1 MIPRFYQKYKAEIHW
16 SILAVVCALEFG
28 LISWWR
34 PGKEADANLIQSSL
48 LFLSGMGVGIWAV
61 RRSFLASRNT
71 IKGRQK
77 FIPLSMLWFI
87 FPVLSLIILLP
98 LLFPLFEK
106 YAVSPQHSDI
116 IPQIEVMARRFLN
129 GEFPYAPIHDFGY
142 ELRSPYMPFHW
153 GPFIVPESLGFDERW
168 WVLSLWLVVYG
179 IFTYFCIRRV
189 KSIFPRFILI
199 VLPGLFVYSLLR
211 TNFVIFTHTVEVLIL
226 AYYVLLLIALFS
238 ENIWFIGTALICCLL
253 SRYSLLFWAPLPFF
267 ILLVQKDYRKLG
279 KLLALVVGGILLLYV
294 IPFLSKDWTMPIQGL
309 EHHAI
314 VSLKNWT
321 FEPWF
326 GPNGKPGAL
335 YRGTGLAAF
344 FFEYWPGDAKTQ
356 MSVVQNIQ
364 LFASALLLAL
374 FSLIYYRNHQR
385 IQNTF
390 YLMGSLK
397 VMLVFFYSFLA
408 LPIDYYFIVPV
419 FISLGIL
426 LYQGSQI
433 KKEKTSF
440 PQDQVL
446 S

>member
-1 MIPRFYQKYKAEIHW
+1 MIPTFYQKYKSEIHW
-16 SILAVVCALEFG
+16 TILAIVCVLEFG

-48 LFLSGMGVGIWAV
+48 LFLSGMGIGIWALK
-61 RRSFLASRNT
+61 RSFLGLENK
-71 IKGRQK
+71 IEEKQK

-87 FPVLSLIILLP
+87 FPLLSIIILLP

-106 YAVSPQHSDI
+106 YAIAPQNSDI
-116 IPQIEVMARRFLN
+116 IPQIEVMARRFMH

-153 GPFIVPESLGFDERW
+153 GPFIIPESMGFDDRW
-168 WVLSLWLVVYG
+168 WVLGIWLMVYG
-179 IFTYFCIRRV
+179 LFTYACIRTV
-189 KSIFPRFILI
+189 KSPFIKFILI
-199 VLPGLFVYSLLR
+199 VLPGIFIYSLLR
-211 TNFVIFTHTVEVLIL
+211 TNFVIFSHTVEVLIL
-226 AYYVLLLIALFS
+226 SYYVLLLVALFS
-238 ENIWFIGTALICCLL
+238 ENIWLLGIALLTCLL

-267 ILLVQKDYRKLG
+267 LLLVKKDYQKLG
-279 KLLALVVGGILLLYV
+279 KLMGLVAGGILLLYV
-294 IPFLSKDWTMPIQGL
+294 IPFLSKDWTMPLQGL
-309 EHHAI
+309 EHHAS

-321 FEPWF
+321 FEAWF

-344 FFEYWPGDAKTQ
+344 FFELWPGDAKVQ

-364 LFASALLLAL
+364 LFASALLLIL
-374 FSLIYYRNHQR
+374 FSLIYYRNRDR
-385 IQNTF
+385 IQDTF

-419 FISLGIL
+419 FMSLGIL
-426 LYQGSQI
+426 LYQGSRI
-433 KKEKTSF
+433 SNEKTSF
-440 PQDQVL
+440 SQDQAL